1 MKKKGKFW
9 LTIQVTDLD
18 KHDWFDLPKSPLIET
33 QKNPNINFSFVYVR
47 ISTLLVEPVPT
58 LCPTLSGTKYS
69 KRSDFV
75 ARVTIQ
81 VAGGFLH
88 HFVYEFFLIWISH
101 LNFSQFSGNQCN
113 TTIIV
118 VQGHPLMT
126 NLILLILITTKT
138 RHLNCKSMTNLIPF
152 LEVLGF

>member
-1 MKKKGKFW
+1 MKYNIISLSTTTGNIGIYSYKIIYHII
-9 LTIQVTDLD
+9 IQ
-18 KHDWFDLPKSPLIET
+18 LPPTTTAVLVAARVET

-88 HFVYEFFLIWISH
+88 HFVYEFFLI
-101 LNFSQFSGNQCN
+101 
-113 TTIIV
+113 
-118 VQGHPLMT
+118 
-126 NLILLILITTKT
+126 
-138 RHLNCKSMTNLIPF
+138 
-152 LEVLGF
+152 